1 MRGEQHFGSAECF
14 WPTKEQ
20 RSAKPP
26 ALLTVAGSF
35 QNTGPR
41 PASRWTI
48 EVVLRYCR
56 LNWWSGKNRPP
67 PAAHRN
73 MDIHTGVKSHSMGT
87 QCISRGQGQPK
98 FHHQQHRGCH
108 VMRHFSSSPSASQG
122 SKAAAG
128 PPSSSCCTVRDTA
141 AELACRH
148 WAGLP
153 RQNVPQPARRL
164 LSELLAAGA
173 NLLGPLFW
181 ATPGCA
187 MHAKSSKQC
196 DGRTLRRGRP

>member
-1 MRGEQHFGSAECF
+1 MRGEQHFGPAECF
-14 WPTKEQ
+14 WPTNEQ

-67 PAAHRN
+67 PTAHRN
-73 MDIHTGVKSHSMGT
+73 MDIHTG
-87 QCISRGQGQPK
+87 ISIPLNGHRMHLRRPRSAQVPSPAASWVSRDVAFPRSLLRRKAPSQQQAR
-98 FHHQQHRGCH
+98 HH
-108 VMRHFSSSPSASQG
+108 PL
-122 SKAAAG
+122 AAR
-128 PPSSSCCTVRDTA
+128 CDTA

-173 NLLGPLFW
+173 TCLGHCFGPPRAVLC
-181 ATPGCA
+181 TPS
-187 MHAKSSKQC
+187 HLSSVMAEH
-196 DGRTLRRGRP
+196 